1 MRSLLVIVI
10 FFASASAFAQSG
22 AGSQDSS
29 GTEALRPRSFG
40 AYVVGCFPS
49 PAFGGQPI
57 TVQTYNRNPVEISVT
72 VYDAAGREMLDLLPK
87 QTLPGGL
94 HTFTISP
101 HQLSAG
107 MYHVRLI
114 TYTASDAP
122 DVVDDARFVIV
133 H

>member
-29 GTEALRPRSFG
+29 AINLRPRSFG

-49 PAFGGQPI
+49 PAFAGQPI

-94 HTFTISP
+94 QTFTISGS
-101 HQLSAG
+101 QLSAG
-107 MYHVRLI
+107 VYHVRLI

-122 DVVDDARFVIV
+122 DIVDDARFIIV

>member
-1 MRSLLVIVI
+1 
-10 FFASASAFAQSG
+10 
-22 AGSQDSS
+22 
-29 GTEALRPRSFG
+29 
-40 AYVVGCFPS
+40 
-49 PAFGGQPI
+49 
-57 TVQTYNRNPVEISVT
+57 VQTYNRNPVEISVT